1 METFIGSSRIAADKA
16 NLPFVGCE
24 LDSDYFYASVKRF
37 REYSAQ
43 QTMF

>member
-24 LDSDYFYASVKRF
+24 LDPDYFYTSVKRF
-37 REYSAQ
+37 NEYTSQ
-43 QTMF
+43 LTIF